1 MKKTNDL
8 TIGNP
13 IKGILIFM
21 IPIIFG
27 NIFQHMYNM
36 VDTIIVGHIL
46 GEEALAAVGATS
58 ALYGFFTSMAFGM
71 INGYSIVIARFFG
84 GKDETGLKKSLAHTV
99 MLTLLSAAVLT
110 MIGTVFAK
118 PLLGFLQTPTEIIE
132 QSYSY
137 VRIVLS
143 CLLVSMLYNMF
154 AGMMRGIGNSFM
166 PLVFLVISTVYNAIL
181 DVVFVGGIGMGN
193 LCRSCICRL
202 SLINEKNEG
211 AGFGLYY
218 FLGNGRKKNGAI

>member
-1 MKKTNDL
+1 
-8 TIGNP
+8 
-13 IKGILIFM
+13 
-21 IPIIFG
+21 
-27 NIFQHMYNM
+27 M

-71 INGYSIVIARFFG
+71 TNGYSIVIARFFG

-110 MIGTVFAK
+110 MIGTVFSK

-166 PLVFLVISTVYNAIL
+166 PLVFLIISTVCNAIL

-211 AGFGLYY
+211 SGFGLYY

>member
-71 INGYSIVIARFFG
+71 TNGYSIVIARFFG

-118 PLLGFLQTPTEIIE
+118 PLLGFCRHQ
-132 QSYSY
+132 QK
-137 VRIVLS
+137 
-143 CLLVSMLYNMF
+143 LL
-154 AGMMRGIGNSFM
+154 NSPIPM
-166 PLVFLVISTVYNAIL
+166 Y
-181 DVVFVGGIGMGN
+181 
-193 LCRSCICRL
+193 
-202 SLINEKNEG
+202 
-211 AGFGLYY
+211 GLYY
-218 FLGNGRKKNGAI
+218 PAC